1 METARPA
8 SRPSPRTARTPVGNT
23 APAFFFIALYL
34 LVVFSPLIIVLAYGP
49 ETSQSFLSELGKAF
63 ALSGFAIVAMQFAIS
78 SRAKWMEH
86 PYGLDMIFGFHKRL
100 AIFAGAL
107 LLLHPF
113 LLAAGRGST
122 RLLIALDLPWQIWL
136 GRAALILALLQIVLS
151 AFRVNLGIRFEGWR
165 LSHNII
171 GASLLAAAFV
181 HGRFTGSDFRLG
193 PMRILWFALLG
204 TAAAFYGYH
213 KFIVP
218 FSLRLRPWRVVD
230 VHRETHDVWTL
241 SFHPPEGKTRLEYLP
256 GQFQFITLRR
266 GRGLPREEHPFSI
279 TSSPTQGETVSSSI
293 KESGDFTSL
302 IGKTRPGDRASIE
315 APFGRFSYL
324 LHPEDYNIVF
334 VAGGIGITPIMS
346 MLRHMRDT
354 RYESEVILLYAN
366 RSERD
371 IAFRGELAKM
381 EISGLPELRVIHIL
395 EYPGSGWKGEQGL
408 VTPEKIARH
417 VGILHDRA
425 FYVCGPPPML
435 RAVIRTL
442 RKMGVPENRIRAE
455 VFYL

>member
-1 METARPA
+1 
-8 SRPSPRTARTPVGNT
+8 VGNT

-34 LVVFSPLIIVLAYGP
+34 LVVFSPLIFVLAYGP

-63 ALSGFAIVAMQFAIS
+63 ALSGFAILAMQFALS

-100 AIFAGAL
+100 AIFAGFL

-136 GRAALILALLQIVLS
+136 GRAALTLVLLQIILS
-151 AFRVNLGIRFEGWR
+151 AFRVKLGIRFEGWR
-165 LSHNII
+165 LFHNII
-171 GASLLAAAFV
+171 GVSLLAAAFV
-181 HGRFTGSDFRLG
+181 HSRFTGSDFRLG

-213 KFIVP
+213 KFLVP
-218 FSLRLRPWRVVD
+218 FALRRHPWRVVD
-230 VHRETHDVWTL
+230 VHRETQNVWTL
-241 SFHPPEGKTRLEYLP
+241 SFRPPEGKVRYAYLP
-256 GQFQFITLRR
+256 GQFQFITLHR
-266 GRGLPREEHPFSI
+266 GSGLPREEHPFSI

-293 KESGDFTSL
+293 KESGDFTAR
-302 IGKTRPGDRASIE
+302 IGKTRLGNLASIE

-324 LHPEDYNIVF
+324 LHPEDYDIVF
-334 VAGGIGITPIMS
+334 IAGGIGITPIMS

-354 RYESEVILLYAN
+354 RYEYDVILLYAN

-381 EISGLPELRVIHIL
+381 EISGIPELRVIHIL
-395 EYPGSGWKGEQGL
+395 EQPGSGWKGEKGL
-408 VTPEKIARH
+408 LTREKIQRH
-417 VGILHDRA
+417 VGGLETRA

-435 RAVIRTL
+435 RAVIGALRT
-442 RKMGVPENRIRAE
+442 MEVPENRIRAE